1 MYLLSDKTLDIIK
14 RAGDI
19 KKVGATGAYTKEFD
33 SMKARLDKIEQ
44 LLNNTNEVDADAIEE
59 DLQVLRSQINETEND
74 KLKILDNSLANIKQN
89 ILLTDRKVKAFNDS
103 IVELMRKTK
112 ELEDNGTKLQE
123 ANVLGALTLINE
135 AKSKADRAA
144 HRAEYSKQD
153 IGYAENQCKAT
164 ETFINQTKD
173 TYLRQSEDN
182 ENQLQNIREKLHDLN
197 AQIPELNDLV
207 CDGAG
212 DPCDSICGGAG
223 CKSCGN
229 SISCENGAK
238 QLAETAIT
246 LAKKTETALKEKE
259 TAANDL
265 IRNVSQINTNETR
278 RLAQEAFDAINRTLG
293 DSNNSLSKAAL
304 VIKEMSEFM
313 GQNNT
318 NPEEIKMLAE
328 EVLSKNVHKTEDEVR
343 ELANNIRDALH
354 RLKNTDHIIEET
366 KNDLDKV
373 NRLKQDAEYAK

>member
-1 MYLLSDKTLDIIK
+1 
-14 RAGDI
+14 
-19 KKVGATGAYTKEFD
+19 
-33 SMKARLDKIEQ
+33 MKGRLDEIEQ
-44 LLNNTNEVDADAIEE
+44 LLNNTNEVDVDAIEE
-59 DLQVLRSQINETEND
+59 DLQVLRSQINDTENG
-74 KLKILDNSLANIKQN
+74 KLKVLDNSLANIKQN
-89 ILLTDRKVKAFNDS
+89 ILLTDRKVNSFNES
-103 IVELMRKTK
+103 IADLKRRTK
-112 ELEDNGTKLQE
+112 ELENNGTKLQE

-144 HRAEYSKQD
+144 HKAEHSKED
-153 IGYAENQCKAT
+153 VNYADNQCRAT

-173 TYLRQSEDN
+173 AYIKQSKYNED
-182 ENQLQNIREKLHDLN
+182 QLQNIRQKLNELN
-197 AQIPELNDLV
+197 AQIPTLNDLV

-229 SISCENGAK
+229 SISCEDGAK

-278 RLAQEAFDAINRTLG
+278 RLAKETYDTINQMLEA
-293 DSNNSLSKAAL
+293 SNSSFNKAAT
-304 VIKEMSEFM
+304 VMKEMREFM

-318 NPEEIKMLAE
+318 KPEEIKKLAE
-328 EVLSKNVHKTEDEVR
+328 DVLNKTVHKTEDEVR
-343 ELANNIRDALH
+343 ELADNIRDALQ

-366 KNDLDKV
+366 KYDLDKV
-373 NRLKQDAEYAK
+373 HQLKDNAEYAR